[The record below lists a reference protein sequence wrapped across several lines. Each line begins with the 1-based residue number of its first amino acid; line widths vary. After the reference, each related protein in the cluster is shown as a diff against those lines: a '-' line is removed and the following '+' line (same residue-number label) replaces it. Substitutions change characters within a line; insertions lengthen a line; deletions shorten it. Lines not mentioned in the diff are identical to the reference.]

1 MSDLDIENR
10 NLVSVFDKLKALVT
24 KHSFAL
30 RPVTLVQRKRF
41 QNKTKPV
48 TQWRPD
54 LLRDTPS
61 HQSDSYVRF
70 YRQQIST
77 THLWSFDLAVAQ
89 FTISEYGSFWCCS
102 PVLFLRCH
110 HFTFTDSQLQ
120 RQTFSVVKVIF
131 YFASQFAFA

>member
-48 TQWRPD
+48 TQWQPGLIERHTFPPI
-54 LLRDTPS
+54 R
-61 HQSDSYVRF
+61 
-70 YRQQIST
+70 
-77 THLWSFDLAVAQ
+77 
-89 FTISEYGSFWCCS
+89 
-102 PVLFLRCH
+102 FLRALLPPADIYYSSLEFRPRCCTVH
-110 HFTFTDSQLQ
+110 NQ
-120 RQTFSVVKVIF
+120 
-131 YFASQFAFA
+131 